1 MGLLDKIFKSERDI
15 AKEEIEKVP
24 WKELSSLETLE
35 KLEEDSSQKTVVV
48 YKHSTRCGVSRVV
61 LRNLEAEYD
70 LPKSAPVDLYFL
82 DLISHREV
90 SNKIAEK
97 FGVRHESPQLI
108 IIKNGKAVYDA
119 SHQSVSAESIKKH
132 VDTE

>member
-24 WKELSSLETLE
+24 WKEITTLE
-35 KLEEDSSQKTVVV
+35 ELDKLEEESQEKTLVI
-48 YKHSTRCGVSRVV
+48 YKHSTRCGVSRMV
-61 LRNLEAEYD
+61 LRQFESEYD
-70 LPKSAPVDLYFL
+70 LPKSAPVNLYFL

-97 FGVRHESPQLI
+97 FKIHHESPQLI
-108 IIKNGKAVYDA
+108 IIKNGKAVYHA
-119 SHQSVSAESIKKH
+119 SHQSISAKNIRDF
-132 VDTE
+132 VDSE

>member
-15 AKEEIEKVP
+15 VKEEIDKMP
-24 WKELSSLETLE
+24 WKDLKSLGELE
-35 KLEEDSSQKTVVV
+35 KLVEDSKFKTVAL
-48 YKHSTRCGVSRVV
+48 YKHSTRCGVSRIV

-82 DLISHREV
+82 DLISHRDV
-90 SNKIAEK
+90 SDKIAEK

-108 IIKNGKAVYDA
+108 IIKNGKAVHHA
-119 SHQSVSAESIKKH
+119 SHQSISAGSIKNY
-132 VDTE
+132 VDSK